1 MTKILVSGA
10 PSATRRT
17 TRIAG
22 RASALALITAA
33 SLGAGALPALAQG
46 AAELEEIVV
55 TARFREE
62 NIQTTPIAITALSA
76 DDLEVR
82 SMDNVEDVGLS
93 IPNAYFRE
101 NVGNYGPTGTIGL
114 RGVSQYDFSYAF
126 EPAVGVYIDDVYHG
140 TLTGSFMDLVDLERL
155 EVLRGPQGTLFGKN
169 SLGGA
174 IRLVSR
180 KPEGDNTGRVE
191 ATYGSWDRLDLK
203 GVADFSLVE
212 DHVFA
217 RIVGVSKNQDG
228 YAHYV
233 DFACQMQANG
243 TPELAG
249 NMVPTVDF
257 RGKDNCYLGSLGGRQ
272 SDAGRVMLRI
282 VGNDSLE
289 VNITGDFTKSKDEP
303 GPMTLLTHHGGL
315 FDSGYSAGVIMP
327 AFGVSYTDDDRF
339 VTGDPYTNYSNY
351 ADPLEGQSYDPL
363 ARTKTWGLSGTVD
376 YDVAENVHAK
386 AIVAYRTYDS
396 DWSSDTDLTPF
407 PIQGTYQ
414 IQEHEQWQAEL
425 QLTGDALDS
434 ALEWTLGAFYYDS
447 NSRAYN
453 TTEFGAF
460 DYSGLLLNFVADD
473 YYTTNNKSGF
483 LHLVYHLTD
492 RLSVSGGVRY
502 TDEKK
507 TNIFDHQPGLAVTEA
522 AFKGSRWD
530 WKASADYQ
538 LTDQVFVYAQ
548 AATGFRSA
556 GFTPRIFTIG
566 QLQPLPEEEV
576 TTYEA
581 GAKFD
586 LLDRRLRINTAL
598 FQSDYDPRIIQLGG
612 VVQCD
617 AVDDPNPTPYF
628 LQGGDCPAGTAL
640 AGSPGLNWFYYGN
653 APGKIK
659 GAELELTANPIANLA
674 VNFSFGYNKYH
685 NAEKD
690 PTSPAY
696 RDPSALLQPKY
707 NMSGGVQYAFEV
719 DGAGSTIT
727 PRLDWFFQS
736 HGTNGAANMP
746 NTCPEECVPSYNI
759 FNGRITYDNVE
770 QNFSV
775 AFAVTN
781 LFDKF
786 YWQQLGAA
794 VTAAGGVP
802 NARTGVPSRP
812 REWSVTATKRF

>member
-1 MTKILVSGA
+1 MMALV
-10 PSATRRT
+10 
-17 TRIAG
+17 
-22 RASALALITAA
+22 TAA
-33 SLGAGALPALAQG
+33 SLGVGALPSLAQG
-46 AAELEEIVV
+46 VGELEEIVV

-62 NIQTTPIAITALSA
+62 SIQTTPIAISA
-76 DDLEVR
+76 FTGDDLEVR
-82 SMDNVEDVGLS
+82 SMDNVEDIGLS

-101 NVGNYGPTGTIGL
+101 NVGNYGPTGTVGL

-126 EPAVGVYIDDVYHG
+126 EPAVGIYIDDVYHG

-180 KPEGDNTGRVE
+180 KPEGDNSGRVE
-191 ATYGSWDRLDLK
+191 ATYGSRDRLDLK

-217 RIVGVSKNQDG
+217 RIVGVSKTQDG
-228 YAHYV
+228 YAHYL

-249 NMVPTVDF
+249 NMVPVVDF
-257 RGKDNCYLGSLGGRQ
+257 KGKGNCNLGSLGGRQ

-282 VGNDSLE
+282 VGNDSLDI
-289 VNITGDFTKSKDEP
+289 NLTGDYTKSKDEP
-303 GPMTLLTHHGGL
+303 GPMTLLTPHGGL

-363 ARTKTWGLSGTVD
+363 ARTETWGLSGTVD
-376 YDVAENVHAK
+376 YDLAEKVHAK
-386 AIVAYRTYDS
+386 AILAYRTYTS

-407 PIQGTYQ
+407 PVQGTYQ

-425 QLTGDALDS
+425 QLTGTAIED

-483 LHLVYHLTD
+483 AHLIYHLTD
-492 RLSVSGGVRY
+492 RLSLSGGLRY

-522 AFKGSRWD
+522 KFSGSRWD
-530 WKASADYQ
+530 WKVSADYQ
-538 LTDQVFVYAQ
+538 ATDQVFVYGQ
-548 AATGFRSA
+548 VATGFRSA
-556 GFTPRIFTIG
+556 GFTPRIFTVG
-566 QLQPLPEEEV
+566 QLQPIPQEEV
-576 TTYEA
+576 RTYEV

-586 LLDRRLRINTAL
+586 LLDRRLRINTAV

-612 VVQCD
+612 VSQCD
-617 AVDDPNPTPYF
+617 SPADPNPTPYF
-628 LQGGDCPAGTAL
+628 LQGGNCPAGTAL
-640 AGSPGLNWFYYGN
+640 EGGTGLPWFFYGN
-653 APGKIK
+653 APGKIR
-659 GAELELTANPIANLA
+659 GAEAEITANPIANLGI
-674 VNFSFGYNKYH
+674 NFSFGYNKYK

-690 PTSPAY
+690 PTSTAY
-696 RDPSALLQPKY
+696 RDPSALLQPKF
-707 NMSGGVQYAFEV
+707 NMSGGIQYALDV
-719 DGAGSTIT
+719 DGEGSTIT

-736 HGTNGAANMP
+736 HGTNGAATQV
-746 NTCPEECVPSYNI
+746 NTCPEECVPSYNL
-759 FNGRITYDNVE
+759 FNARISYDNVPL
-770 QNFSV
+770 NFSL
-775 AFAVTN
+775 ALSVTN

-794 VTAAGGVP
+794 VTSTGGVP
-802 NARTGVPSRP
+802 AARTGVPSRP
-812 REWSVTATKRF
+812 REFAVTATKRF